1 MAIVIISLQWNLS
14 LETCQNS
21 HGLILQYG
29 RSLQKKG
36 KISRANLQ
44 AGDTKT
50 PKYLRDRRGLGGR
63 AVCCGTSPALT
74 NIAGGAEA
82 AVPPLSAE
90 SSRPRRPPGRISCTA
105 SPPPTCPSRP
115 SWFPGLVW
123 RSLGLC
129 RLLSGYRYH
138 TYSAT
143 ADSILLSTIV
153 SYLPIAV
160 ALKSSTPHRWQ
171 ISLMFK
177 SDL

>member
-1 MAIVIISLQWNLS
+1 MKFISGNLS
-14 LETCQNS
+14 EFSWSSPLFCSTAEAFK
-21 HGLILQYG
+21 
-29 RSLQKKG
+29 RKG
-36 KISRANLQ
+36 KEVGRISKQ
-44 AGDTKT
+44 ET

-82 AVPPLSAE
+82 AVPPLSAG

-153 SYLPIAV
+153 SYLQIAV
-160 ALKSSTPHRWQ
+160 ALQSSTPHR
-171 ISLMFK
+171 
-177 SDL
+177 